1 MVGATTRWV
10 GALCDGWMDGWM
22 DGRENRAPRGTED
35 ARRILF
41 VFFFFFVVVAR
52 VEWATNGTTSLAI

>member
-1 MVGATTRWV
+1 
-10 GALCDGWMDGWM
+10 MDGWM

-41 VFFFFFVVVAR
+41 VFFFFFFVVVAR

>member
-1 MVGATTRWV
+1 M
-10 GALCDGWMDGWM
+10 DGWMDGWM

-35 ARRILF
+35 ARRILLVF
-41 VFFFFFVVVAR
+41 FFFFFVVVAR